1 MIDKL
6 NQNIKNFRAFR
17 RMTQE
22 ELAKQI
28 GKTKNVISNWERGD
42 NSPDVDTV
50 VKLCKVL
57 SVTPN
62 QMFGW
67 EPCHEYE
74 RYTEEMKMMEEN
86 LNDLRMKKE
95 VIQHEIDKLMDIIS
109 RQDEI

>member
-1 MIDKL
+1 MIDRL

-17 RMTQE
+17 KMTQE
-22 ELAKQI
+22 ELATQI

-67 EPCHEYE
+67 EPCREYE
-74 RYTEEMKMMEEN
+74 KYTEEMKMMEEQ
-86 LNDLRMKKE
+86 LKELKQKKDI
-95 VIQHEIDKLMDIIS
+95 IQHEIDKIS
-109 RQDEI
+109 RLLRQEEI